1 MLDKKTMLKYN
12 ILITILVQLIFI
24 HSQENLVADSSFEIY
39 TKCPKDISEV
49 SKFPLKYWWLPTP
62 GSSDYFNECCFSN
75 KVGIPK
81 NKFGYQSAHTGKG
94 YVGIGSNKVGHEYV
108 QTKLRY
114 PLKKDSTYQIEFY
127 VSLSDNS
134 YLISKTIGFYLTKLK
149 IDENLAKL
157 NNYGGVFNYYIE
169 DTVEWIRLSFNYI
182 SQGDEQYLTIGD
194 FENDKSFK
202 KTGKKKQWYEKG
214 WAYYYIDDVSV
225 IQIKEDKNH
234 LSFSSQSNNQ
244 EKGTSDSIN
253 SKFSTGQKII
263 LPSLTF
269 KVNEWDLVKIN
280 NSILDSLSI
289 FLNNNPNLKITID
302 GFTDNIGTEES
313 NMILSEKR
321 AESVKEYLVNM
332 GVIENRISFK
342 GHGSQTPIKTN
353 ETEDGRAKN
362 RRVEIVILEQ

>member
-1 MLDKKTMLKYN
+1 M
-12 ILITILVQLIFI
+12 
-24 HSQENLVADSSFEIY
+24 
-39 TKCPKDISEV
+39 
-49 SKFPLKYWWLPTP
+49 
-62 GSSDYFNECCFSN
+62 
-75 KVGIPK
+75 
-81 NKFGYQSAHTGKG
+81 
-94 YVGIGSNKVGHEYV
+94 
-108 QTKLRY
+108 
-114 PLKKDSTYQIEFY
+114 
-127 VSLSDNS
+127 
-134 YLISKTIGFYLTKLK
+134 
-149 IDENLAKL
+149 
-157 NNYGGVFNYYIE
+157 
-169 DTVEWIRLSFNYI
+169 
-182 SQGDEQYLTIGD
+182 
-194 FENDKSFK
+194 
-202 KTGKKKQWYEKG
+202 
-214 WAYYYIDDVSV
+214 
-225 IQIKEDKNH
+225 
-234 LSFSSQSNNQ
+234 SFSSQSNNQ

-302 GFTDNIGTEES
+302 GFTDNIGTVES

>member
-1 MLDKKTMLKYN
+1 MKFYES
-12 ILITILVQLIFI
+12 LV
-24 HSQENLVADSSFEIY
+24 D
-39 TKCPKDISEV
+39 T
-49 SKFPLKYWWLPTP
+49 KYWNPLETSIDLLCKTNICDTLNWVKIVLSYKAK
-62 GSSDYFNECCFSN
+62 GNE
-75 KVGIPK
+75 K
-81 NKFGYQSAHTGKG
+81 
-94 YVGIGSNKVGHEYV
+94 
-108 QTKLRY
+108 
-114 PLKKDSTYQIEFY
+114 
-127 VSLSDNS
+127 
-134 YLISKTIGFYLTKLK
+134 YLILGGFKNDKLK
-149 IDENLAKL
+149 LFKTKFKN
-157 NNYGGVFNYYIE
+157 FPIE
-169 DTVEWIRLSFNYI
+169 
-182 SQGDEQYLTIGD
+182 
-194 FENDKSFK
+194 KS
-202 KTGKKKQWYEKG
+202 
-214 WAYYYIDDVSV
+214 AYYYIDDVSV

-313 NMILSEKR
+313 NTILSEKR

-332 GVIENRISFK
+332 GVIENRITFK
-342 GHGSQTPIKTN
+342 GHGCQTPIKTN